1 MKYQQ
6 MSLNALIPSP
16 YNPPAREN
24 KVAIL
29 AENIKQNGLLVPI
42 ILANDNTIVDGHRRH
57 MAFKLIAKEAG
68 KKESAIKVPVVKH
81 NSDSHE
87 MYDKMFIAAN
97 EDTML
102 LNGNQYLWRY
112 MKGAPIP
119 KNHLS
124 RIKWLEDAL
133 GVSYAHGMFN
143 RILDF
148 GGSALTY
155 QMCMGVYCRYTGTNY
170 RKSKIHMRKVAYYLL
185 NVESPYRMKSS
196 MAHFIPV
203 STLKNAIVKRKKLSL
218 KYAPQS
224 SKQQHQVK

>member
-1 MKYQQ
+1 MKYQTIP
-6 MSLNALIPSP
+6 LNALVPSP
-16 YNPPAREN
+16 YNPPAREK
-24 KVAIL
+24 KVEAL
-29 AENIKQNGLLVPI
+29 ASNIQKNGLLAPI
-42 ILANDNTIVDGHRRH
+42 IIANDNTIVDGHRRH

-68 KKESAIKVPVVKH
+68 IKESTLKVPVVKH

-87 MYDKMFIAAN
+87 MYDAMFVAAN

-119 KNHLS
+119 KVHLS
-124 RIKWLEDAL
+124 QINWLEEAL
-133 GVSYAHGMFN
+133 GLKYAHGMFK

-170 RKSKIHMRKVAYYLL
+170 RKNKIHMRKLAYYLL
-185 NVESPYRMKSS
+185 NVESPYRVKSS

-203 STLKNAIVKRKKLSL
+203 NTLKKAVLGRKKLNA
-218 KYAPQS
+218 KFAPQ
-224 SKQQHQVK
+224 KIG